1 MINVQLYIE
10 DERVDLFDDENI
22 ELTSTIQDVKDI
34 SKIFAD
40 YSRDFTVPA
49 NERNNKIFKHFY
61 NPDVDGFDGTIK
73 RSAKIQLNHSPFR
86 EGFVYVQGCNLK
98 NNVANNY
105 TIIFF
110 GGLIQLKDDIK
121 ENKLSS
127 LISEL
132 SNYNH
137 EYTAEIVK
145 TGFTTGLSSG
155 DIIYPLITSEKRL
168 FFDSTIASDSSEN
181 YNGNLTSEL
190 TPDIYRGLAYT
201 DLKPAIKVIKVIK
214 AIESKYNIKFYN
226 FFNTDDD
233 KVVEQLSNL
242 YLWLSRESGEI
253 ISYSS
258 TGTNVVKQI
267 PFTDFTTSNP
277 NSELTFV
284 NNTWSFATTYT
295 ERNIVENIYN
305 PIYTEY
311 FIAEV
316 YLSSFVPT
324 TASVNVKAIDEITGS
339 VVGEVT
345 LTPSSIGAR
354 FTFRHY
360 YRNGER
366 RNYKIRFIAESD
378 SGAAF
383 KASVKLIKRYLGFGK
398 ASALDIESTFT
409 VFNDQSESTIDKM
422 VITQQMPEM
431 KILDFLTG
439 LFKMF
444 NLTAYVQEPVAET
457 PIIEVK
463 PLDDYYDD
471 AIFNTS
477 KGTIDFV
484 DYIDREAHSVK
495 PSKLFNKINFKYK
508 ETKTVLMEQHT
519 ALHNKVFGNS
529 SFPPVDEK
537 PFDIVGGEY
546 NVEVPFSH
554 LKYERLYNL
563 GIAGVDTEIQWGY
576 AAGGTFKHEDP
587 TTQSNNIPI
596 GNYSPE
602 KIEPLLFY
610 GINQNISASGSNIN
624 WISGTAVGL
633 STYWRPSNSNEAGT
647 KEIAPSFNLN
657 FDNEFDEWNRIDYSS
672 VGTGIAGETAPNNNS
687 LFLMYYKKYI
697 QGVFDYKKRIFDYLS
712 YLPAKILTTY
722 RLNDQV
728 KIHERLFH
736 INSITT
742 NLTTGESNLELIN
755 LTPDVEEVIPVVEE
769 KQILNLTPVI
779 LGYAKNR
786 GQYSSVQS
794 RACQAFSSN
803 PISIYMSS
811 SSSPTTF
818 ANAEFLYQDPSG
830 TTPLSGLYSD
840 GNIIR
845 EFWSGLPNDVPTAN
859 CS

>member
-1 MINVQLYIE
+1 MIDVQLYIE
-10 DERVDLFDDENI
+10 NNRVDLFDDEAI
-22 ELTSTIQDVKDI
+22 QLTSTIQDVRDI
-34 SKIFAD
+34 SKVFAD
-40 YSRDFTVPA
+40 YSKTFTVPA

-61 NPDVDGFDGTIK
+61 NPDIEGFDGTVK
-73 RSAKIQLNHSPFR
+73 RPAKIELNHAPFR
-86 EGFVYVQGCNLK
+86 EGFIYIQAANLK
-98 NNVANNY
+98 NNVANTY
-105 TIIFF
+105 TLIFF

-132 SNYNH
+132 SVYDH
-137 EYTAEIVK
+137 DYTVANVE
-145 TGFTTGLSSG
+145 TGFTSGLSDG
-155 DIIYPLITSEKRL
+155 NIIYPLITSEKRL
-168 FFDSTIASDSSEN
+168 FLDSVISGSADEN
-181 YNGNLTSEL
+181 YNGNIFSAPS
-190 TPDIYRGLAYT
+190 PDTARGLAYT
-201 DLKPAIKVIKVIK
+201 DLKPAIKVIKVLK
-214 AIESKYNIKFYN
+214 AIETKYNIKFSD
-226 FFNTDDD
+226 FFDTEDGQTQ
-233 KVVEQLSNL
+233 VQLQNL

-253 ISYSS
+253 ISYTS
-258 TGTNVVKQI
+258 TGTSVIKQI

-295 ERNIVENIYN
+295 EEAYGGLQQSLYN
-305 PIYTEY
+305 EY
-311 FIAEV
+311 FRAEV
-316 YLSSFVPT
+316 TLSSFVPT
-324 TASVNVKAIDEITGS
+324 TASVNIKAVDEITGS
-339 VVGEVT
+339 VISEVT
-345 LTPSSIGAR
+345 VTPSTPGA
-354 FTFRHY
+354 FFNFRNY
-360 YRNGER
+360 VRNNER
-366 RNYKIRFIAESD
+366 RNYRIKFIAESD
-378 SGAAF
+378 SSSAF
-383 KASVKLIKRYLGFGK
+383 KASVKLIKKYLGFGIT
-398 ASALDIESTFT
+398 SALDIESTFT

-422 VITQQMPEM
+422 VITQQMPDM

-444 NLTAYVQEPVAET
+444 NLTAYVQEPVAST
-457 PIIEVK
+457 PVIEVK
-463 PLDDYYDD
+463 PLDDYYND
-471 AIFNTS
+471 AILNTS
-477 KGTIDFV
+477 KGTIDV
-484 DYIDREAHSVK
+484 ADYIDSEAHSVK
-495 PSKLFNKINFKYK
+495 PSKLFNKINFKYE
-508 ETKTVLMEQHT
+508 ETNTVLMEQHT

-537 PFDIVGGEY
+537 PFDIVGEEY

-554 LKYERLYNL
+554 LKYERLYDL
-563 GIAGVDTEIQWGY
+563 GVAGADTEIQWGY
-576 AAGGTFKHEDP
+576 AAGGTFSHQDGTP
-587 TTQSNNIPI
+587 QSNDIPT

-610 GINQNISASGSNIN
+610 GINQTIADSTKKIN
-624 WISGTAVGL
+624 WISGTAFGV
-633 STYWRPSNSNEAGT
+633 SQYWRPSNSNEAGT
-647 KEIAPSFNLN
+647 FEIAPSFNLN
-657 FDNEFDEWNRIDYSS
+657 FDNEYDEWNRKDYSS
-672 VGTGIAGETAPNNNS
+672 VQTGVAGETDSNNSS

-697 QGVFDYKKRIFDYLS
+697 QSIYDYKKRLFNYIS

-722 RLNDQV
+722 KLNDQL
-728 KIHERLFH
+728 KLHDRLFH
-736 INSITT
+736 INSIAT

-755 LTPDVEEVIPVVEE
+755 LTPQAEEVIPDVFEE
-769 KQILNLTPVI
+769 PTLAVTPVS

-830 TTPLSGLYSD
+830 TIPLSGLYSD